1 MPNKRIRL
9 LKMVTNFK
17 IGGTERQVA
26 NLALRIDS
34 SRFDLHLGC
43 LQNWGE
49 LLQELEILKVPRP
62 EFRIGALYGARTFR
76 QTIRLAR
83 YIKRNL
89 IQIVHSYGFYSNVF
103 AVPAA
108 RLAGARVII
117 ASIRDTGEILT
128 PMQRRVQKQ
137 VCRLADCVLVNAEAI
152 RHMLIE
158 QGYRQDKIVVIRNGI
173 VLSRSAGENPGA
185 RLRAELGLP
194 PSARIVIV
202 SSRLNPMKGIGY
214 FLEAAALVAGK
225 VPDAAFLIVGDGA
238 NRSELESKALALGLG
253 KRMVFAGFRTDVPD
267 LLSESAIAVLPS
279 LSEGLSNSLLEAMAM
294 GVPVVAATVG
304 GNPEIVDDGVTGILV
319 PPKDG
324 AALARAMCS
333 LLEDRNLA
341 HRMGAA
347 GKQRVAERFGVD
359 RAVVEVEQ
367 LYEHLVESR
376 GRV

>member
-1 MPNKRIRL
+1 MPDNKIKL

-26 NLALRIDS
+26 NLALRIDA

-49 LLQELEILKVPRP
+49 LLGELETLKVPRP
-62 EFRIGALYGARTFR
+62 EFRIGSLYGAKTFR

-83 YIKRNL
+83 YIKRNF

-103 AVPAA
+103 VVPAA
-108 RLAGARVII
+108 KLAGAAVII

-173 VLSRSAGENPGA
+173 VMSRAAGERPGA
-185 RLRAELGLP
+185 RLRAELGFA

-202 SSRLNPMKGIGY
+202 SSRLNPMKGIEY
-214 FLEAAALVAGK
+214 FLEAAAAVAGK

-238 NRSELESKALALGLG
+238 NRGELESRALAFGL
-253 KRMVFAGFRTDVPD
+253 KTRIVFAGFRTDVPD

-279 LSEGLSNSLLEAMAM
+279 LSEGLSNSLLEAMSM
-294 GVPVVAATVG
+294 GVPVIAATVG
-304 GNPEIVDDGVTGILV
+304 GNPEIVESGVTGILV
-319 PPKDG
+319 PPKDA
-324 AALARAMCS
+324 AALAGAMLS
-333 LLEDRNLA
+333 LLGDPDLA

-347 GKQRVAERFGVD
+347 GKQSVVDRFGVE
-359 RAVVEVEQ
+359 RAVDEVEQ
-367 LYEHLVESR
+367 LYERLVESG